1 MFRYGDIGDV
11 YIPQN
16 LSKKEAAQDF
26 AIVRFL
32 NKDDSQK
39 VLADISELP
48 ENQLSIDNQSL
59 NVSEVKKQV
68 SIFSNQTGALGIT
81 NDASSD
87 DGSRFQRTSK
97 PFKQSVELKECY
109 SRSGYPWGSK
119 SELRILEPH
128 AAKECLDMHGIK
140 IANLNP
146 TTT

>member
-1 MFRYGDIGDV
+1 MYRYGDIGDV

-16 LSKKEAAQDF
+16 LNTKQAAQDF

-68 SIFSNQTGALGIT
+68 SVFSNQTGALGIT

-97 PFKQSVELKECY
+97 PFKQSVE
-109 SRSGYPWGSK
+109 
-119 SELRILEPH
+119 
-128 AAKECLDMHGIK
+128 
-140 IANLNP
+140 
-146 TTT
+146 